1 MTGWERFAIEQSGMF
16 IGFFVLVGLAF
27 LVFNAVLRR
36 D

>member
-1 MTGWERFAIEQSGMF
+1 MTGWERLAVEQGGMF